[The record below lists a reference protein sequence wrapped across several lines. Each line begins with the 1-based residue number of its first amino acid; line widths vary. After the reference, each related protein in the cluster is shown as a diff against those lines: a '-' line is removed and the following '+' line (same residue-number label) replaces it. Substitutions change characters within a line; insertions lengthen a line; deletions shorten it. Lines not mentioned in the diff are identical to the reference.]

1 MTSRHF
7 PPWVLGNRGTSGID
21 GLVSTAWGAALA
33 HQRRSPDGRTV
44 AVLGDLAFLHDHN
57 GLLAPAAEERPNLTI
72 VVADNNGGGIFSS
85 LEQGDSA
92 FASDFERVFG
102 TPHDLDLEE
111 IARATG
117 ISTTV
122 VQDAQ
127 ELTAALDE
135 PSVGVDIIIANTVA
149 RDDEQA
155 QWAALLRG
163 H

>member
-1 MTSRHF
+1 
-7 PPWVLGNRGTSGID
+7 
-21 GLVSTAWGAALA
+21 
-33 HQRRSPDGRTV
+33 
-44 AVLGDLAFLHDHN
+44 
-57 GLLAPAAEERPNLTI
+57 LTI

-135 PSVGVDIIIANTVA
+135 PSVGVNIIIAKTVA

-155 QWAALLRG
+155 QWADLLRG
-163 H
+163 R